1 MTLSNVFI
9 GKKVVQQIYL
19 NNAIIYQSKGWETL
33 PCAPTEVWTKTC
45 ASAVTSVRNCAVDQ
59 DNNLYIATYDAVYKV
74 NSDGILIWK
83 KDFKGSNKICIDKN
97 NNIYLAA
104 LVPSQQTSNCS
115 AVIYKID
122 ADGNIIASCNVTN
135 GFIVDKITDFAVDSN
150 SLYISMCYTANYT
163 NYFLFKIDNDFKTST
178 RIDIEITCL
187 ATTNESPYLYCSAGI
202 NLYRIEK
209 KESFERRNLINVN
222 SSQIRDS
229 QTDKITNIVV
239 DSIGNVLYDTQA
251 NGARK
256 YDPKTQK
263 FTIVT
268 DITNNILCLDYQQN
282 LYSFA
287 GSGTSSGFTMKLI
300 KISSDLTVIYNC
312 AMITTSS
319 SGILYGTLTVDN
331 NGNIYFIY
339 KNDQQQMII
348 TKMINVIKKG

>member
-1 MTLSNVFI
+1 MTLENVFV

-45 ASAVTSVRNCAVDQ
+45 ASSITSVRNCAVDL

-74 NSDGILIWK
+74 NADGILIWK
-83 KDFKGSNKICIDKN
+83 KDFKGSTKICIDKN

-104 LVPSQQTSNCS
+104 LVPSQQTSNCN
-115 AVIYKID
+115 AFIYKID

-135 GFIVDKITDFAVDSN
+135 GFVVDKITDFAVDNN
-150 SLYISMCYTANYT
+150 SLYISMCYAANYT
-163 NYFLFKIDNDFKTST
+163 NYFLFKIDSDFKTST

-209 KESFERRNLINVN
+209 GSFNRNNLISVN

-229 QTDKITNIVV
+229 QTDKIVNIVV
-239 DSIGNVLYDTQA
+239 DSMGNVLYDTQA

-263 FTIVT
+263 FTIVK
-268 DITNNILCLDYQQN
+268 DITNNMLCLDYQQN

-287 GSGTSSGFTMKLI
+287 VSYGSSYIFKLI

-312 AMITTSS
+312 PMITSS
-319 SGILYGTLTVDN
+319 SSGFTYGALTVDN
-331 NGNIYFIY
+331 NGNIYYLY

-348 TKMINVIKKG
+348 TKMINLVKKG